1 MSFIGAAAAAACVL
15 LVILAAAPRS
25 PVAARLNALRP
36 ARTKLFAGLRAVR
49 LIAPATLRASGLTVA
64 IEQLVAAKIA
74 FALVGALVA
83 AIIAL
88 ALPIGALVLVG
99 AAYLGFILP
108 SVYVERQAALRQRE
122 AESAIA
128 SFVEWAHGLILS
140 GRPVDAALMAL
151 ARRGTGVPLVD
162 DVLGRVADLYTLG
175 APLYVSLV
183 RESRE
188 AGLAS
193 LARIAER
200 LERARE
206 LGQGSVNVLE
216 DARDELRSAGR
227 ERLLQSASQVE
238 GKMTLIL
245 TLCYLPALALLVII
259 PLFVTL
265 LAGLF
270 G

>member
-1 MSFIGAAAAAACVL
+1 VTFLGALAAAACVVL
-15 LVILAAAPRS
+15 LILGAAPRS
-25 PVAARLNALRP
+25 QVAIRLNVLRP
-36 ARTKLFAGLRAVR
+36 PATKVFAAVRASR
-49 LIAPATLRASGLTVA
+49 LIAPTTLKASGLPIA

-74 FALVGALVA
+74 FALAGALVA
-83 AIIAL
+83 AFIAL
-88 ALPIGALVLVG
+88 ALPIGPIVLFV
-99 AAYLGFILP
+99 AAYVGFILP
-108 SVYVERQAALRQRE
+108 SIYVERQAARRRRE
-122 AESAIA
+122 AESAVA
-128 SFVEWAHGLILS
+128 SFVEWAHALILS
-140 GRPVDAALMAL
+140 GRPADSALVGL
-151 ARRGTGVPLVD
+151 ARRGTGTPLVD
-162 DVLGRVADLYTLG
+162 HVLERVADLYTLG
-175 APLYVSLV
+175 APLHLSLV
-183 RESRE
+183 RESKQ
-188 AGLAS
+188 AGLMS

-206 LGQGSVNVLE
+206 LGQGSVTVLA

>member
-1 MSFIGAAAAAACVL
+1 MNLVGAIAAAACVL
-15 LVILAAAPRS
+15 LLIVAAAPRS
-25 PVAARLNALRP
+25 QVVIRLNLIRPSGTKAFAALR
-36 ARTKLFAGLRAVR
+36 AGKLIDL
-49 LIAPATLRASGLTVA
+49 ATLRASGLA
-64 IEQLVAAKIA
+64 ISIEQLVAAKIA
-74 FALVGALVA
+74 FALLGALIA
-83 AIIAL
+83 ALIAL
-88 ALPIGALVLVG
+88 TLPIGPVVLLA
-99 AAYLGFILP
+99 AAYVGFIVP
-108 SVYVERQAALRQRE
+108 SIHVERQAARRRRE

-128 SFVEWAHGLILS
+128 SFIEWAHALILS
-140 GRPVDAALMAL
+140 GRPVDSALVVL
-151 ARRGTGVPLVD
+151 ARRGTGTPLVD
-162 DVLGRVADLYTLG
+162 HVLGRAADLYTLG
-175 APLYVSLV
+175 APLHLSLI

-206 LGQGSVNVLE
+206 LGQGSVSVLA
-216 DARDELRSAGR
+216 DARDELRNAGR